1 MTWRFS
7 LALLFQTLLI
17 LIVPIQAI
25 HTRLSGQNAILQT
38 IPVDPY
44 DLVRGYYQ
52 TLRYEI
58 SRVETLQTL
67 PGWPE
72 LLTPQPNGSKSLSIG
87 TRFFVIL
94 QAPAAPQRDERPPP
108 PWLPVAV
115 SPDLPENLSRD
126 RVALEGTYTE
136 EGFVTYD
143 LERYY
148 LPEDQRTEI
157 NGRIQ
162 DLQSQPGQERAF
174 VVEVKIDRDG
184 EAVPVRL
191 WIGSRSYQF

>member
-17 LIVPIQAI
+17 LVVPSQAI
-25 HTRLSGQNAILQT
+25 YTRLSGQSAILQT

-44 DLVRGYYQ
+44 DLLRGYYQ
-52 TLRYEI
+52 TLRYDI
-58 SRVETLQTL
+58 SRVEKLQSL
-67 PGWPE
+67 PGWQE
-72 LLTPQPNGSKSLSIG
+72 ILTPQRNGGQTLSVG

-94 QAPAAPQRDERPPP
+94 QAPAAPQRDERPPQ
-108 PWLPVAV
+108 PWLPIAV
-115 SPDLPENLSRD
+115 SRDRPENLSSD
-126 RVALEGTYTE
+126 RVALEGTYTD
-136 EGFVTYD
+136 EGWVTYD

-148 LPEDQRTEI
+148 MPEDQRFEI
-157 NGRIQ
+157 NHRIQ

-174 VVEVKIDRDG
+174 VVEVKISRDG
-184 EAVPVRL
+184 EAVPIRL